1 MTVKTVALCKKL
13 YFFPEKSKKQEKEA
27 STNLILLSQSRNM
40 VGQFMKTYLHR
51 PIKILQ
57 FLAPWKIQTSSTQLQ
72 LF

>member
-51 PIKILQ
+51 PIKIL
-57 FLAPWKIQTSSTQLQ
+57 
-72 LF
+72 